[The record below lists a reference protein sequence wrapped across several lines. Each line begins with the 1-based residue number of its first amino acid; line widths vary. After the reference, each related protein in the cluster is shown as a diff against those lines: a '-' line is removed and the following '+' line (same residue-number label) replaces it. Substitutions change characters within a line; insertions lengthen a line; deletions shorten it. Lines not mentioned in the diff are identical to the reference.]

1 MTSNAHPVLIID
13 EAGFS
18 RVCSAFIEAAGFH
31 SHTHTHPKA
40 VGDVQAL
47 PHGAY
52 CLVISSFDFAVTF
65 SAEIKKL
72 GLPVIVLADHLS
84 HSLIMLLEDLGN
96 AYAMIKPLDYQ
107 KFLLLVMQIIRGEKT
122 CSGGYSI
129 V

>member
-1 MTSNAHPVLIID
+1 MTRNAPPVLIID

-18 RVCSAFIEAAGFH
+18 RVCSAFIEAEGF
-31 SHTHTHPKA
+31 HTHTHNHAKV
-40 VGDVQAL
+40 VGDAQKPL
-47 PHGAY
+47 HGSY
-52 CLVISSFDFAVTF
+52 CLVISSFDFAVKF

-96 AYAMIKPLDYQ
+96 AYCMIKPLDYQ
-107 KFLLLVMQIIRGEKT
+107 KFLVLVLQIIRGEKAY
-122 CSGGYSI
+122 CGGYSI